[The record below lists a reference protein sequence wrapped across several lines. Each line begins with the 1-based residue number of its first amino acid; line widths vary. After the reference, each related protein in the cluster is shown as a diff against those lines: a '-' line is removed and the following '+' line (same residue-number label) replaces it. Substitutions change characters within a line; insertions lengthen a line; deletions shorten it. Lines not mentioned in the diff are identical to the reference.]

1 MVACNINCNLNGRA
15 MLAPTE
21 KQHLSGAINK
31 NLWRRTAMEFNEIKM
46 WNDIKNKPGMFFG
59 KRSIILLN
67 SFLNGI
73 KYSFEK
79 NSCLLYFQGFNEWYM
94 KKRNVD
100 TNNAYTIWWNHI
112 LFTSGNNDDLAFDA
126 FISYFEEYLQEQF
139 GLSLQ

>member
-1 MVACNINCNLNGRA
+1 
-15 MLAPTE
+15 
-21 KQHLSGAINK
+21 
-31 NLWRRTAMEFNEIKM
+31 MEFNEIKM

-79 NSCLLYFQGFNEWYM
+79 NSCLLYFQGFNEWFM